1 MDSAFENPF
10 VIFVGSLVAQAL
22 AAYLGY
28 CLRPRSVAVA
38 AGAHGDFDLV
48 HGAALTLLALLIGFT
63 FSMAVSRYDQRVTH
77 EEEEANAIG
86 TGYLRADLL
95 ANDDAASV
103 RAVLRRYIAT
113 RIDFYEAREPARIA
127 RAEAE
132 TASLQNQLWSIAAR
146 NATARPTPVMALAVT
161 GINDVLDSQG
171 RTQAAWLNR
180 IPMPAWGLMELTA
193 LACNI
198 LLGYRLTSGRMGML
212 LILPVVTSI
221 SFFLIADIDSP
232 RSGIVDVI
240 PQNLVMQAQAMKTP

>member
-1 MDSAFENPF
+1 MESAVENPF
-10 VIFVGSLVAQAL
+10 VIFAGSLVAQAL

-28 CLRPRSVAVA
+28 RFRPRSVAA
-38 AGAHGDFDLV
+38 DAHGDFDLV

-113 RIDFYEAREPARIA
+113 RIDFYEAREPAKIV

-132 TASLQNQLWSIAAR
+132 TASLQNQLWSVAAK
-146 NATARPTPVMALAVT
+146 NALAQPTPVMALAVT

-180 IPMPAWGLMELTA
+180 IPGPAWALTELTA

-198 LLGYRLTSGRMGML
+198 LLGYRLVGRMGML
-212 LILPVVTSI
+212 FILPVVTSI

-240 PQNLVMQAQAMKTP
+240 PLNLVMQAEAMKAP